1 MTQRGRKGGK
11 EGRPLCHVVFARK
24 MKNQL
29 WIEEGAATPP
39 PTDGDGRRWRRGEWN
54 KLSFRR
60 DRRPPC
66 LHVLSD
72 PHPIYPTTF
81 TRSYFNPVRGRP
93 PCSSSSSTS
102 SPSLHS
108 NPTPLSLS
116 PIINPWLHSLTRQTC
131 PPPQKKSL
139 LLPPRTTAAVESA
152 LRQASQSQSG
162 PVFGSGSNLNSHNH

>member
-1 MTQRGRKGGK
+1 
-11 EGRPLCHVVFARK
+11 

-116 PIINPWLHSLTRQTC
+116 VAHHQSVVTLTHPTNVSAAAAKE
-131 PPPQKKSL
+131 PPPSPSDDRSRGVRS
-139 LLPPRTTAAVESA
+139 PPSVAVA
-152 LRQASQSQSG
+152 
-162 PVFGSGSNLNSHNH
+162 VGSGVRFRL

>member
-1 MTQRGRKGGK
+1 
-11 EGRPLCHVVFARK
+11 

-108 NPTPLSLS
+108 NPTPAPLCRPSSIRGYTHSPDKRVRRRSERASSFPLGRPQPWSPLSAKRRS
-116 PIINPWLHSLTRQTC
+116 RSRVRCSVP
-131 PPPQKKSL
+131 
-139 LLPPRTTAAVESA
+139 A
-152 LRQASQSQSG
+152 LI
-162 PVFGSGSNLNSHNH
+162 